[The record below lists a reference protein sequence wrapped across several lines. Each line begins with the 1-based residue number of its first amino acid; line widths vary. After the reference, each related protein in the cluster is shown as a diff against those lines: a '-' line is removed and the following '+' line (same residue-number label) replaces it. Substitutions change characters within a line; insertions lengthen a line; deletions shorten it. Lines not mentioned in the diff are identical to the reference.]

1 MLGREP
7 KDFDVVTD
15 ARPEQI
21 RKLFHNARVIG
32 RRFRLVHVRFGRE
45 IIEVATFRA
54 IPHDASEE
62 PIPQE
67 GEEAEEIED
76 EIEDI
81 EEFEDDAPAEVTDHN
96 VFGSQEEDAV
106 RRDFTVNALYYDIRD
121 FSVMDY
127 VGGAEDLKRGVLRV
141 IGNPESRY
149 REDPVRMLRAVRF
162 AAKLGFKFEE
172 KTAAPIRD
180 LAPLL
185 TTVPPA
191 RMFEEVLK
199 LFHGG
204 YALETYEL
212 LRHYGLFQHL
222 FPLTEKSLEREEQG
236 FPVTLV
242 PRALANTDAR
252 VNEDKPVTPAFL
264 FAALL
269 WEPVRQ
275 QVGELIASGMN
286 SYDAMFR
293 AADQVL
299 REQLRHVSIPK
310 RFSVPMR
317 EIWSM
322 QDRFERRAGQQAFR
336 LLENKRFRAAYDFLL
351 LRAAT
356 GEADQAL
363 ADWWTHFQTAG
374 DDERRAMTAQ
384 MAPPPAPVPANA
396 NAAVAGGHSPRRR
409 PDMSKPSHGDARAYI
424 GLGSNLDDPVAQI
437 RSGVAALARMAE
449 TRVEACSSLYH
460 SAPVGR
466 QDQPDFVNAVC
477 RVRTGLAP
485 AALMHDL
492 LEIESQHGRERRGEK
507 GGPRTLDLDLL
518 LYGGEAIQSAALTV
532 PHPRLHER
540 AFVLY
545 PLSELEPDLV
555 IPGHGSLRE
564 LLAGCTGQR
573 VQKMD
578 I

>member
-15 ARPEQI
+15 ARPEEI
-21 RKLFHNARVIG
+21 RNLFHSARVIG

-54 IPHDASEE
+54 IPHDMSEDGVVGE
-62 PIPQE
+62 DEEE
-67 GEEAEEIED
+67 GEE
-76 EIEDI
+76 I
-81 EEFEDDAPAEVTDHN
+81 EEAEDAPAEFADHN

-121 FSVMDY
+121 FCIMDY
-127 VGGAEDLKRGVLRV
+127 VGGVADLKRGILRV
-141 IGNPESRY
+141 IGDPESRF
-149 REDPVRMLRAVRF
+149 REDPVRMIRAVRF
-162 AAKLGFKFEE
+162 AARLGFKLED

-180 LAPLL
+180 LASLL
-185 TTVPPA
+185 TTVPAA

-222 FPLTEKSLEREEQG
+222 FPLTEKSLAREEGG

-269 WEPVRQ
+269 WEPTRQ
-275 QVGELIASGMN
+275 RVSELKADGMN

-317 EIWSM
+317 EIWSL

-351 LRAAT
+351 LRAAI

-363 ADWWTHFQTAG
+363 ADWWTHFQVASE
-374 DDERRAMTAQ
+374 DERQAMTAV
-384 MAPPPAPVPANA
+384 MASTP
-396 NAAVAGGHSPRRR
+396 GTTKRKRRR
-409 PDMSKPSHGDARAYI
+409 RRK
-424 GLGSNLDDPVAQI
+424 
-437 RSGVAALARMAE
+437 
-449 TRVEACSSLYH
+449 
-460 SAPVGR
+460 
-466 QDQPDFVNAVC
+466 
-477 RVRTGLAP
+477 P
-485 AALMHDL
+485 AATAAA
-492 LEIESQHGRERRGEK
+492 
-507 GGPRTLDLDLL
+507 PR
-518 LYGGEAIQSAALTV
+518 
-532 PHPRLHER
+532 HE
-540 AFVLY
+540 
-545 PLSELEPDLV
+545 
-555 IPGHGSLRE
+555 
-564 LLAGCTGQR
+564 
-573 VQKMD
+573 
-578 I
+578 

>member
-1 MLGREP
+1 MRDLMLGREP

-15 ARPEQI
+15 ARPEEI

-54 IPHDASEE
+54 IPRDVSEE
-62 PIPQE
+62 SIPQE
-67 GEEAEEIED
+67 EEEGEEIED
-76 EIEDI
+76 DT
-81 EEFEDDAPAEVTDHN
+81 PAEVPDHN

-127 VGGAEDLKRGVLRV
+127 VGGAEDLKRGILRV

-236 FPVTLV
+236 FPVTLL

-264 FAALL
+264 FAAML

-299 REQLRHVSIPK
+299 REQLRYVSIPK

-322 QDRFERRAGQQAFR
+322 QDRLERRAGQQAFR

-384 MAPPPAPVPANA
+384 MAPAT
-396 NAAVAGGHSPRRR
+396 GTGKRKRRRRRR
-409 PDMSKPSHGDARAYI
+409 PK
-424 GLGSNLDDPVAQI
+424 
-437 RSGVAALARMAE
+437 
-449 TRVEACSSLYH
+449 
-460 SAPVGR
+460 SAP
-466 QDQPDFVNAVC
+466 
-477 RVRTGLAP
+477 AP
-485 AALMHDL
+485 
-492 LEIESQHGRERRGEK
+492 R
-507 GGPRTLDLDLL
+507 
-518 LYGGEAIQSAALTV
+518 
-532 PHPRLHER
+532 HE
-540 AFVLY
+540 
-545 PLSELEPDLV
+545 
-555 IPGHGSLRE
+555 
-564 LLAGCTGQR
+564 
-573 VQKMD
+573 
-578 I
+578 